1 METPELPAPF
11 LVMAH
16 HRSGSNFVNDL
27 LQSHPAIE
35 CLNEPLSMHTRFF
48 RDCDLA
54 HWSGADY
61 DPRDLHPALARQEDL
76 RDYLVELRQY
86 LLRSTHGRV
95 MGFKE
100 TVLFGKLEWLKAYLP
115 DLKIVFLTREPCAIV
130 SSVLRSG
137 LFEFWRY
144 GELVPKTF
152 HALYP
157 HYESRVDAADAST
170 REAEIAAMS
179 VAARHELARRSMH
192 LFDHRVVPLETVM
205 QEPAS
210 AVKSLTEFLGVAAHP
225 DPESFLMRRQAMSR
239 GGTFSSFRAADDVQ
253 ATWRRHLS
261 ARQVEAIQCVMAA
274 ARLQTSAGTQAA
286 GNAA

>member
-1 METPELPAPF
+1 MNSTERPVPF

-27 LQSHPAIE
+27 LQSHPDIE

-54 HWSGADY
+54 HWSGTDY
-61 DPRDLHPALARQEDL
+61 DPAALHPALALHEDV
-76 RDYLVELRQY
+76 RDFLVDLRQY
-86 LLRSTHGRV
+86 LLRSTHGRIV
-95 MGFKE
+95 GFKE

-115 DLKIVFLTREPCAIV
+115 DLKIVFLTREPRAIV

-152 HALYP
+152 LALYP
-157 HYESRVDAADAST
+157 HYQSRVDAADTRT

-179 VAARHELARRSMH
+179 VAVRYELARRSMH
-192 LFDHRVVPLETVM
+192 LFEHRIVPLETVM

-210 AVKSLTEFLGVAAHP
+210 CMRSLNEFLGVAPHP
-225 DPESFLMRRQAMSR
+225 DQAAFLARRQAVSR

-253 ATWRRHLS
+253 ATWHEHLDE
-261 ARQVEAIQCVMAA
+261 RQLEAVQRVMAA
-274 ARLQTSAGTQAA
+274 GSAA
-286 GNAA
+286 